1 MEKRMTYETVY
12 RAVADAALSCG
23 IEYSEE
29 VFYSKSRLYP
39 IVIARSTVGYILRR
53 IMLWPVCAAGDRI
66 KRDHSMITFY
76 ARTYPDKVKTDP
88 TTSAVYEQ
96 TCKNLGIDISIELCP
111 RLAETRKHKQK
122 PRPKVLVEQESDDYI
137 VPVNYTKEE
146 LRAIRI
152 AKSNGTL

>member
-1 MEKRMTYETVY
+1 MTYDTVY
-12 RAVADAALSCG
+12 RAVANAALSCG
-23 IEYSEE
+23 IEYSDET
-29 VFYSKSRLYP
+29 FYSKSRLYP

-53 IMLWPVCAAGDRI
+53 IMLWPVCATGDRI
-66 KRDHSMITFY
+66 KRDHSTVIFY

-96 TCKNLGIDISIELCP
+96 TCKNLGIDPGIELCP
-111 RLAETRKHKQK
+111 KSAQTRKHKRK
-122 PRPKVLVEQESDDYI
+122 PRPKVVVERESDDYI

-152 AKSNGTL
+152 ARSNGTL